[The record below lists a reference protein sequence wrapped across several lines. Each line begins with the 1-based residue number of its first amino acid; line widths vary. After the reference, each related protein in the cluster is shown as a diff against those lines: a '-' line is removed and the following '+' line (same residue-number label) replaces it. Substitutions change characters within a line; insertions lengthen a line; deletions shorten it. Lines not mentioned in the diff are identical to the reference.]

1 MVSYRRGLRGG
12 RGFFHARTVTLSS
25 PWLIVLVV
33 LGFDGGAG
41 CGRALIAAR
50 TSMLSS
56 PYLPF
61 GGGLPGRL
69 NFGSG
74 AVVMSTAR
82 TSILSSP
89 CLVVLVVLG
98 FGAGSPGV
106 GFDGAAKAFGRT
118 LKPAAS
124 VKVKMSFLY
133 KVISLKI

>member
-1 MVSYRRGLRGG
+1 MVSYLRGRVG
-12 RGFFHARTVTLSS
+12 GVFHARTV
-25 PWLIVLVV
+25 
-33 LGFDGGAG
+33 A
-41 CGRALIAAR
+41 
-50 TSMLSS
+50 LSS

-69 NFGSG
+69 KSFGSG

-89 CLVVLVVLG
+89 CLIVLMVLG
-98 FGAGSPGV
+98 FGAGPPGFV
-106 GFDGAAKAFGRT
+106 DGAAKAFGRT

>member
-1 MVSYRRGLRGG
+1 MVSYLSGRIGGLFHFGSAAGG
-12 RGFFHARTVTLSS
+12 MS
-25 PWLIVLVV
+25 
-33 LGFDGGAG
+33 
-41 CGRALIAAR
+41 AAR
-50 TSMLSS
+50 TLMLSS

-69 NFGSG
+69 KSFGSG
-74 AVVMSTAR
+74 AVVKSTAR
-82 TSILSSP
+82 TSMLSSP

-98 FGAGSPGV
+98 FGAGPPGV

-124 VKVKMSFLY
+124 AKVKMSFLY

>member
-1 MVSYRRGLRGG
+1 M
-12 RGFFHARTVTLSS
+12 
-25 PWLIVLVV
+25 IVLVV

-69 NFGSG
+69 KSFGSG

-98 FGAGSPGV
+98 FGAGPPGV

-124 VKVKMSFLY
+124 V
-133 KVISLKI
+133 

>member
-1 MVSYRRGLRGG
+1 MVSYLRGG
-12 RGFFHARTVTLSS
+12 RGFFHARTV
-25 PWLIVLVV
+25 
-33 LGFDGGAG
+33 A
-41 CGRALIAAR
+41 
-50 TSMLSS
+50 LSS

-74 AVVMSTAR
+74 AVVKSTAR
-82 TSILSSP
+82 TLMLSSP

-98 FGAGSPGV
+98 FGAGPPGV

-124 VKVKMSFLY
+124 AKVKMSFLY
-133 KVISLKI
+133 NVISLKI